1 MSKILNKT
9 ELDNL
14 PISERNIFD
23 DNVYKKMSEDGIK
36 EALYGD
42 KAKNFMLDKWQ
53 AKLDTES
60 SYSKGHEE
68 LIIYGQQ
75 TADGYDVYV
84 CTDEHGNGR
93 IDMNDDLYYYVD
105 GEAFMERVLDILN
118 TGGSVWI
125 DSYIA
130 NDIDT
135 EIDAAFEIAYEEWYE
150 EKFEE
155 YQNKLINDGYELKKD

>member
-1 MSKILNKT
+1 MSKKILTND
-9 ELDNL
+9 L
-14 PISERNIFD
+14 
-23 DNVYKKMSEDGIK
+23 VYEKMSKDGIK
-36 EALYGD
+36 EELYGD

-60 SYSKGHEE
+60 SWAKGHEE
-68 LIIYGQQ
+68 LIIYTQQ

-84 CTDEHGNGR
+84 CTDEHGR
-93 IDMNDDLYYYVD
+93 INMNDDLYYYVD
-105 GEAFMERVLDILN
+105 GEGFMERALDTLN

-125 DSYIA
+125 DSFIA
-130 NDIDT
+130 DEIET
-135 EIDAAFEIAYEEWYE
+135 EIDAAFEIAYEEWHE